1 VTCSHFSIMEAQVV
15 TSRGAEIHNR
25 KIQDRK
31 MTDVIGL
38 EFYGV
43 ENAGLEIKRP
53 NGRFLKT
60 FV

>member
-1 VTCSHFSIMEAQVV
+1 
-15 TSRGAEIHNR
+15 
-25 KIQDRK
+25 

-38 EFYGV
+38 EFDGV

-60 FV
+60 FVASYLQCWE